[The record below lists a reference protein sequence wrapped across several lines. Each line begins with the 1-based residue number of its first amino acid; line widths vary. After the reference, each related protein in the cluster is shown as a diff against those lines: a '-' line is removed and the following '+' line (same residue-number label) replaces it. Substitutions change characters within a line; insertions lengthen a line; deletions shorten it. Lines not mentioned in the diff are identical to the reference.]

1 MNLRKLSRQLVEK
14 SENAFLLALEIYNKP
29 TVHYRL
35 ESFCILYINSW
46 ELLLKA
52 KIIENNK
59 DTKSI
64 FVKGTKKK
72 DTITF
77 TEALGQVFTNVK
89 DPVRVNLEHINE
101 LRNTSSHL
109 IIPEYENIYAGL
121 FQQGVLNYT
130 KTLLEWFEKTI
141 DITPRLLTLTF
152 DYHPENVTKL
162 TIKDKYNQ
170 LISAAF
176 DTQQKNILKTLKS
189 MPEGYSIPINSTL
202 ALVKNPKKADIVF
215 SQGKIGKELG
225 YVEVPKDSSITHPY
239 LRGKDKSP
247 KPNSVLGVLKS
258 RNINISGYDLQCI
271 NYSENINVN
280 SRPDFIF
287 INKVANNSTQYSI
300 TYVEFIENKI
310 KNNPNY
316 IEKCKEKYKQKSNK

>member
-59 DTKSI
+59 DTRAI

-77 TEALGQVFTNVK
+77 TESLGQVFTNIK
-89 DPVRVNLEHINE
+89 DPLRINLEHINE

-109 IIPEYENIYAGL
+109 IIPEYETIYAGL

-141 DITPRLLTLTF
+141 DITPRLLTLVF

-162 TIKDKYNQ
+162 IIKDKYNQ
-170 LISAAF
+170 LISTAF
-176 DTQQKNILKTLKS
+176 DMQQKNILKTIKS
-189 MPEGYSIPINSTL
+189 IPEGYSIPINSTL

-215 SQGKIGKELG
+215 SQGKEGKELG
-225 YVEVPKDSSITHPY
+225 YVEVPKDSSKTHPY
-239 LRGKDKSP
+239 LRGKDKFP
-247 KPNSVLGVLKS
+247 KENSVLGVLKS
-258 RNINISGYDLQCI
+258 RNININGYDLQCI
-271 NYSENINVN
+271 NYSENINAN
-280 SRPDFIF
+280 SRPEFIF
-287 INKVANNSTQYSI
+287 INKVANNSSQYSV